1 MSEQQVVSKDYAS
14 SFTIK
19 SAAMWKVGDEDG
31 DPYVN
36 LGSMVPGSMLAQF
49 QYYEDI
55 NWPSYGGTMVIIDNE
70 ENVISTM
77 PIQGWE
83 KVVVDIEDN
92 NGGQYVYEFRVWNI
106 FNRVNRDRKQTYTLG
121 LISEYGL
128 LNEGIRINKKIE
140 GNTSL
145 QVSEILKEYLKV
157 PEDLIDSEASSTTI
171 KVLPTKKTPY
181 SLIRSLL
188 PKTISEK
195 TGNAIKERQ
204 ASYSRSNQSSS
215 DVNTVEAEK
224 ATGTAGYFFF
234 QTNRGFTFRSIDSL
248 VSTDETFNGNPPI
261 GKPFV
266 YNWSSE
272 QEPSLYRIQEIIF
285 GQELNILKK
294 MRSGGY
300 SSLTCYLN
308 INTGQYEEQVYSLAE
323 MWGDMAHLGNQ
334 SKLPF
339 GQEQLSE
346 YPSRVMSSV
355 INHENWYNG
364 TQVASNEPQDGGKGD
379 NSFPDFQKQYL
390 AQGIARASILNN
402 QKLTISLTGHLELCA
417 GDKIEVLI
425 PEQVSEEK
433 RDEYWDPEYSGLYL
447 IKNLNHQ
454 FTMSSPPSVYTVL
467 DLVRDSYGSQNN
479 ESNIK

>member
-417 GDKIEVLI
+417 GDKIEVMI
-425 PEQVSEEK
+425 PEQISEQK
-433 RDEYWDPEYSGLYL
+433 RSEYWDPEYSGLYL

>member
-1 MSEQQVVSKDYAS
+1 MSEEITKKDYAA

-19 SAAMWKVGDEDG
+19 SAAIWKKDEEDG
-31 DPYVN
+31 KPYAN
-36 LGSMVPGSMLAQF
+36 LGSMIPGSMLVQF

-55 NWPSYGGTMVIIDNE
+55 NWPSYGGTMVIVDNA
-70 ENVISTM
+70 ENLISTM
-77 PIQGWE
+77 PIEGWE
-83 KVVVDIEDN
+83 KVVVDLEDN
-92 NGGQYVYEFRVWNI
+92 AGGQYVYEFRVWNV
-106 FNRVNRDRKQTYTLG
+106 FNRVTKDRKQTYTLG

-128 LNEGIRINKKIE
+128 LNEGIHINKKIE

-145 QVSEILKEYLKV
+145 QVVKLLKEYLKV
-157 PEDLIDSEASSTTI
+157 PESLIDVEASSTTI
-171 KVLPTKKTPY
+171 KVLPTKKSPY

-204 ASYSRSNQSSS
+204 SGYSELNKTSS
-215 DVNTVEAEK
+215 DINTVEAEK

-248 VSTDETFNGNPPI
+248 VSSDDTFNGSPPI

-266 YNWSSE
+266 YNWSTDI
-272 QEPSLYRIQEIIF
+272 EPSLYRIQEVVF
-285 GQELNILKK
+285 GQELNIMKNL
-294 MRSGGY
+294 RTGAY
-300 SSLTCYLN
+300 SSLVCFYN
-308 INTGQYEEQVYSLAE
+308 INTGQYEEQIYSLTE
-323 MWGDMAHLGNQ
+323 MWNDMAHLGNKTKLHISPSL
-334 SKLPF
+334 SK
-339 GQEQLSE
+339 

-364 TQVASNEPQDGGKGD
+364 TGVASNEPQHGGKGD
-379 NSFPDFQKQYL
+379 NTFPDFQKQYL
-390 AQGIARASILNN
+390 TQGISRASILNN

-417 GDKIEVLI
+417 GDKIEILI
-425 PEQVSEEK
+425 PDQMSEEK

-454 FTMSSPPSVYTVL
+454 FTMSTPPSVYTVL
-467 DLVRDSYGSQNN
+467 DLVRDSCGSLDN
-479 ESNIK
+479 ESTIK

>member
-1 MSEQQVVSKDYAS
+1 MAEQVQPKDYAA

-19 SAAMWKVGDEDG
+19 SAAIWKVGEENG
-31 DPYVN
+31 KPYAN
-36 LGSMVPGSMLAQF
+36 LGSMIPGSMLQQF
-49 QYYEDI
+49 QYHEDI
-55 NWPSYGGTMVIIDNE
+55 NWPSYGGTMVIVDNE
-70 ENVISTM
+70 ENLISTM

-83 KVVVDIEDN
+83 KVVIDIEDN
-92 NGGQYVYEFRVWNI
+92 NGGQYVYEFRVWNV
-106 FNRVNRDRKQTYTLG
+106 FNRVNNDRKQTYTLG

-145 QVSEILKEYLKV
+145 QVVKLLKEYLKV
-157 PEDLIDSEASSTTI
+157 PEELIDSEESSTTI
-171 KVLPTKKTPY
+171 KILPTKKTPY

-204 ASYSRSNQSSS
+204 ASYSGLNNTTS

-234 QTNRGFTFRSIDSL
+234 QTIRGFTFRSIDSL

-261 GKPFV
+261 GKPFI
-266 YNWSSE
+266 YNWTTE
-272 QEPSLYRIQEIIF
+272 QEPSLYRIQEVVF
-285 GQELNILKK
+285 GQELNMLKK
-294 MRSGGY
+294 MRTGGY

-308 INTGQYEEQVYSLAE
+308 INTGQYEEQVFSLAE
-323 MWGDMAHLGNQ
+323 MWSDMAHLGNQ
-334 SKLPF
+334 PKLPF
-339 GQEQLSE
+339 GQEQLAK
-346 YPSRVMSSV
+346 YPSRIMSAV
-355 INHENWYNG
+355 INHENWYMG
-364 TQVASNEPQDGGKGD
+364 TKVASNEPQHGGGGD

-402 QKLTISLTGHLELCA
+402 QTLTISLTGHLELCA

-425 PEQVSEEK
+425 PEQMSEQK
-433 RDEYWDPEYSGLYL
+433 RTLVWDPEFSGLYL

-454 FTMSSPPSVYTVL
+454 FTMSTPPSVYTVL
-467 DLVRDSYGSQNN
+467 DLVRDSYGSQEY
-479 ESNIK
+479 ESTIK

>member
-1 MSEQQVVSKDYAS
+1 MSEEITKKDYAA

-19 SAAMWKVGDEDG
+19 SAAIWKKDEEDG
-31 DPYVN
+31 KPYAN
-36 LGSMVPGSMLAQF
+36 LGSMIPGSMLVQF

-55 NWPSYGGTMVIIDNE
+55 NWPSYGGTMVIVDNA
-70 ENVISTM
+70 ENLISTM
-77 PIQGWE
+77 PIEGWE
-83 KVVVDIEDN
+83 KVVVDLEDN
-92 NGGQYVYEFRVWNI
+92 AGGQYVYEFRVWNV
-106 FNRVNRDRKQTYTLG
+106 FNRVTKDRKQTYTLG

-128 LNEGIRINKKIE
+128 LNEGIHINKKIE

-145 QVSEILKEYLKV
+145 QVVKLLKEYLKV
-157 PEDLIDSEASSTTI
+157 PESLIDVEASSTTI
-171 KVLPTKKTPY
+171 KVLPTKKSPY

-204 ASYSRSNQSSS
+204 SGYSELNKTSS
-215 DVNTVEAEK
+215 DINTVEAEK

-248 VSTDETFNGNPPI
+248 VSSDDTFNGSPPI

-266 YNWSSE
+266 YNWSTDI
-272 QEPSLYRIQEIIF
+272 EPSLYRIQEVVF
-285 GQELNILKK
+285 GQELNIMKNL
-294 MRSGGY
+294 RTGAY
-300 SSLTCYLN
+300 SSLVCFYN
-308 INTGQYEEQVYSLAE
+308 INTGQYEEQIYSLTE
-323 MWGDMAHLGNQ
+323 MWNDMAHLGNKTKLHISPSL
-334 SKLPF
+334 SK
-339 GQEQLSE
+339 

-364 TQVASNEPQDGGKGD
+364 TGVASNEPQHGGKGD
-379 NSFPDFQKQYL
+379 NTFPDFQKQYL
-390 AQGIARASILNN
+390 TQGISRASILNN

-417 GDKIEVLI
+417 GDKIEVMI
-425 PEQVSEEK
+425 PSQVSEEK
-433 RDEYWDPEYSGLYL
+433 RDEYWDEEYSGLYL

-467 DLVRDSYGSQNN
+467 DLVRDSYGSQDN
-479 ESNIK
+479 K

>member
-1 MSEQQVVSKDYAS
+1 MSEQIEQKDYAA

-19 SAAMWKVGDEDG
+19 SAAIWKVGQEDG

-36 LGSMVPGSMLAQF
+36 LGSMLPGSMLQQF
-49 QYYEDI
+49 QYHEDI
-55 NWPSYGGTMVIIDNE
+55 NWPSYGGTMVIVDNE
-70 ENVISTM
+70 ENIISSM

-92 NGGQYVYEFRVWNI
+92 IGGQYVYEFRVWNV
-106 FNRVNRDRKQTYTLG
+106 FNRITRDRKQTYTLG

-145 QVSEILKEYLKV
+145 QVVKMLTEYLKV
-157 PEDLIDSEASSTTI
+157 PKDLIDSEASSTTI

-204 ASYSRSNQSSS
+204 AVFSGSNESSS

-248 VSTDETFNGNPPI
+248 VSSDDSFNGTPPV

-266 YNWSSE
+266 YNWSTDT
-272 QEPSLYRIQEIIF
+272 EPTLYRIQEIVF
-285 GQELNILKK
+285 GQELNMLKK

-300 SSLTCYLN
+300 SSLTCFLN
-308 INTGQYEEQVYSLAE
+308 INTGQYEEQVFSLAE

-334 SKLPF
+334 PKLGF
-339 GQEQLSE
+339 GQEQLSK
-346 YPSRVMSSV
+346 YPSRMMSSV
-355 INHENWYNG
+355 INHENWYMG
-364 TQVASNEPQDGGKGD
+364 TKVASNEPQHGGGGD

-390 AQGIARASILNN
+390 AQGIARASILNS

-425 PEQVSEEK
+425 PEQMSEEK

-454 FTMSSPPSVYTVL
+454 FTMSTPPSVYTVL
-467 DLVRDSYGSQNN
+467 DLVRDSYGSQDN
-479 ESNIK
+479 ESTIK